1 MKTKCCFCIR
11 IKLNGEIGAEVK
23 NGYVERVGERF
34 YGYDKRLGYWY
45 ITDCNTG
52 LLINKF
58 PKLKDCQE
66 YLKENASKI
75 DMFCQ
80 NRKDDSDDDR
90 FSRAV
95 AVLQYEKETNQC
107 SQSYFFILCAYYGY
121 MKNNSYFTGTA
132 V

>member
-1 MKTKCCFCIR
+1 MKRKSCFCIR

-66 YLKENASKI
+66 YLKEKFFKI
-75 DMFCQ
+75 ERLCE
-80 NRKDDSDDDR
+80 NRKDDWGDDKFNQAIR
-90 FSRAV
+90 LLMR
-95 AVLQYEKETNQC
+95 KE
-107 SQSYFFILCAYYGY
+107 
-121 MKNNSYFTGTA
+121 